1 MIMTDKKPKLR
12 KRDLQKERQRL
23 INLLYYYVKDDEK
36 DLIIQRQISFIDN
49 ELRILAEMKK
59 K

>member
-1 MIMTDKKPKLR
+1 MTDKKPKLR

>member
-23 INLLYYYVKDDEK
+23 INLLYYYVKDDDK